1 MRSLRIA
8 APVMICGD
16 AAAVDSIGV
25 GLPVS
30 GAEIVTVVAHAAV
43 RPGMRRLSD
52 GDCQAAP
59 YLHQTGVSLSS
70 WSTQHRSLPS
80 EIQRPGGGI

>member
-8 APVMICGD
+8 APVMISGD
-16 AAAVDSIGV
+16 AAAVDTIGV
-25 GLPVS
+25 GLPV
-30 GAEIVTVVAHAAV
+30 TVAAHAAV

-52 GDCQAAP
+52 GDYQAAP